1 MYQKKITKMSNKS
14 KKKLE
19 DAVQTDFDDD
29 FLVIYKQS
37 IFTALEHLAAA
48 NTGVGTGLPKFF
60 EKME

>member
-1 MYQKKITKMSNKS
+1 MSNKS